1 MEILSQKKIQLT
13 RLENTSMITNS
24 QDNKGINIRSYLW
37 QKRLRV

>member
-13 RLENTSMITNS
+13 LSENPSMITNS